1 MVMNKKAKLAHEKRK
16 SGEGDNNYSR
26 FAPSQIIGE
35 VAWPKGDKNILVDLD
50 GNGMMGIISAM
61 YAMPSPDGE
70 GLVASHIAC
79 PAVYDRIKMGRAHAL
94 YLEYQEANPA

>member
-50 GNGMMGIISAM
+50 GNGTLAIVDRQFVLSGD
-61 YAMPSPDGE
+61 DGLKPA
-70 GLVASHIAC
+70 LVAC
-79 PAVYDRIKMGRAHAL
+79 PAVYDTIARD
-94 YLEYQEANPA
+94 EAIQRHSAYAGS